1 MKILKQVAALES
13 LCVCV
18 TFLDELASFSPTT
31 VSMVSM
37 VVTENPAQRTFK
49 VIRRPADGFAYA
61 AAIADKYGLTYDRV
75 KARASA

>member
-1 MKILKQVAALES
+1 
-13 LCVCV
+13 
-18 TFLDELASFSPTT
+18 
-31 VSMVSM
+31 MVSM